1 MTGFGRYRLLQL
13 LIDAGIVALS
23 WFLAFQLRFDQGL
36 PPYYDTLLRRTIVI
50 VVLIKVTVFL
60 LFGFHR
66 RWWRY
71 VSVHDMWSAARGV
84 IVASLV
90 ADVTVYLVSPV
101 HNVRLPRSIAVMDLL
116 LTLALI
122 AGARLLAR
130 TVIERPRGGV
140 VARGREVIVVGA
152 GDAGRTVV
160 AEMQRSRM
168 LRYTPIGFVD
178 DDPTKRNMRI
188 LGVRVLGTT
197 AELPRLVREY
207 TPDEVLIAIPSASGE
222 TRRRVVEAAQASRV
236 PVKTLPGLY
245 ELIAGD
251 VAVAQIRPVQVEDVL
266 GREQVEVDMREVG
279 SYLEGHT
286 VLVTGAGG
294 SIGSELCRQIARMG
308 PARLVLVDNAETA
321 LFDIERELVG
331 ERDFTAAIPKLVDVK
346 NRKALRREV
355 FEKYKPTIVF
365 HAAAYKHVP
374 LMETHPLESV
384 RNNVV
389 ATRIVAELAAESEV
403 ERFVLIS
410 TDKAVNPKTVMG
422 QSKAL
427 CEWIIESLGHRRD
440 IKTRF
445 VAVRFGN
452 VLNSSGSVIPTF
464 RKQIEKGGP
473 VTVTAPE
480 MTRYFMTIPEAVS
493 LVVQAGAIGGRGQVF
508 VLDMGEPVRILD
520 LACNMIRLSGKE
532 PRLPS
537 DSDGGTNAIPIKFI
551 GSRPGEKLHEEL
563 WGENE
568 AVGAT
573 EHPKI
578 LRLSRPPVDAD
589 WLTGQLLELEQLAD
603 DGDTLEV
610 VAKLGGIVREPKREA
625 VPLAVAEASET
636 RQEVDRSPRYGEPP
650 WTPTGSSTD

>member
-1 MTGFGRYRLLQL
+1 MTGFGRHRLLQL
-13 LIDAGIVALS
+13 LIDGGIVALS

-36 PPYYDTLLRRTIVI
+36 PVYYDTLLRRTILI
-50 VVLIKVTVFL
+50 VVAIKMAVFL

-84 IVASLV
+84 VVASLV
-90 ADVTVYLVSPV
+90 AYVTVYLVSPV
-101 HNVRLPRSIAVMDLL
+101 HNVRLPRSVAIMDLL

-130 TVIERPRGGV
+130 TVIERPRSGM

-178 DDPTKRNMRI
+178 DDATKKNIRI

-197 AELPRLVREY
+197 AELPRIVREY
-207 TPDEVLIAIPSASGE
+207 APDEVLIAIPSASGE
-222 TRRRVVEAAQASRV
+222 VRARVVEAAQASNV

-245 ELIAGD
+245 ELITGD
-251 VAVAQIRPVQVEDVL
+251 VQLAQIRPVQVEDIL
-266 GREQVEVDMREVG
+266 GREQVEVDMRHVG
-279 SYLEGHT
+279 SYLEGQT

-294 SIGSELCRQIARMG
+294 SIGAELCRQIARVG
-308 PARLVLVDNAETA
+308 PRRLILADHGETA
-321 LFDIERELVG
+321 LFDIERELVY
-331 ERDFTAAIPKLVDVK
+331 ERDFTAAIPTLVDVK
-346 NRKALRREV
+346 NRRSLRREV
-355 FEKYKPTIVF
+355 FEKYRPTIVF

-389 ATRIVAELAAESEV
+389 ATKIVAELAAEFEV

-410 TDKAVNPKTVMG
+410 TDKAVNPQTVMG

-427 CEWIIESLGHRRD
+427 CEWIVESLGHRRD
-440 IKTRF
+440 VPTRF

-473 VTVTAPE
+473 VTVTSAE
-480 MTRYFMTIPEAVS
+480 MTRFFMTIPEAVS

-508 VLDMGEPVRILD
+508 VLDMGDPVRIMD
-520 LACNMIRLSGKE
+520 LASNMIRLSGKQ
-532 PRLPS
+532 PRLPA
-537 DSDGGTNAIPIKFI
+537 DNAVGPNDVQIKI
-551 GSRPGEKLHEEL
+551 VGVRPGEKLHEEL
-563 WGENE
+563 WGDNE
-568 AVGAT
+568 SVGAT
-573 EHPKI
+573 AHPKI
-578 LRLSRPPVDAD
+578 LRLSRPPVDPD
-589 WLTGQLLELEQLAD
+589 WLNAELTELERLAD

-610 VAKLGGIVREPKREA
+610 VAKLGSIVREPMRETLAAPTASPA
-625 VPLAVAEASET
+625 VLPHTAA
-636 RQEVDRSPRYGEPP
+636 SPRTEAGPAP
-650 WTPTGSSTD
+650 SA